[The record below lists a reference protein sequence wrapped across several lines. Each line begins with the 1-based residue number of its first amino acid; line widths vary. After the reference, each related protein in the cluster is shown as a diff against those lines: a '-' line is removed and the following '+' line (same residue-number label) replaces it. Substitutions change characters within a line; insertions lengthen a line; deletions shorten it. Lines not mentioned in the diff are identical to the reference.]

1 MTAHHKP
8 HDSTELTQSR
18 QRMLVKLERDL
29 GPEVMAALR
38 NPRTTDILLN
48 PDGTLWHGVL
58 GEPVRRLGTMTPA
71 RAEGALRTIAAALD
85 TTITS
90 AHPMVEG
97 ELPIDGSRVAGQ
109 IPPIVAA
116 PAFAIRKKAI
126 AVYTLDDYVADGIL
140 TSQQRE
146 TLLRAVREHRNIL
159 IIGGTGS
166 GKTTLANAIL
176 RAMVECDPCE
186 RFLIIEDTVELQ
198 CVGENVVQYV
208 ATVDVN
214 MTQLLRISMRM
225 WPSRIIVGEVRGP
238 EALNLLLAWNSG
250 HEGGIGTLHANNT
263 RSGLTKLAMYVSQ
276 HPEAPRSIEPLIG
289 EAVHVVIHIARTA
302 TGRRVHDI
310 LEVEGYANGQYLT
323 QNLTHQE

>member
-1 MTAHHKP
+1 MTAHQKP
-8 HDSTELTQSR
+8 NDSELTQSR
-18 QRMLVKLERDL
+18 QRLLVKLERDL
-29 GPEVMAALR
+29 GPDVMAALR

-48 PDGTLWHGVL
+48 PDGTLWHGLL
-58 GEPVRRLGTMTPA
+58 GEPVRKIGTMTPA

-90 AHPMVEG
+90 NHPMVEG

-109 IPPIVAA
+109 IPPIVSA

-126 AVYTLDDYVADGIL
+126 AVHTLDDYGEQGIM
-140 TSQQRE
+140 TPDQRAVID
-146 TLLRAVREHRNIL
+146 RAVRNHRNIL

-166 GKTTLANAIL
+166 GKTTLANAII
-176 RAMVECDPCE
+176 RAMVDLDAHE
-186 RFLIIEDTVELQ
+186 RFLIIEDTAELQ

-214 MTQLLRISMRM
+214 MTQLLRIAMRM

-276 HPEAPRSIEPLIG
+276 HPESPRSIEPLIG
-289 EAVHVVIHIARTA
+289 EAVHVVIHIARTQD
-302 TGRRVHDI
+302 GRRIRDI
-310 LEVEGYANGQYLT
+310 LEVDGYANGQYQTKTL
-323 QNLTHQE
+323 

>member
-1 MTAHHKP
+1 MTAHQKP
-8 HDSTELTQSR
+8 NDSELTQSR
-18 QRMLVKLERDL
+18 QRLLVKLERDL
-29 GPEVMAALR
+29 GPDVMAALR

-48 PDGTLWHGVL
+48 PDGTLWHGLL
-58 GEPVRRLGTMTPA
+58 GEPVRKIGTMTPA

-90 AHPMVEG
+90 NHPMVEG

-109 IPPIVAA
+109 IPPIVSA

-126 AVYTLDDYVADGIL
+126 AVHTLDDYVEQGIM
-140 TSQQRE
+140 TPDQRAVID
-146 TLLRAVREHRNIL
+146 RAVRNHRNIL

-166 GKTTLANAIL
+166 GKTTLANAII
-176 RAMVECDPCE
+176 RAMVDLDAHE
-186 RFLIIEDTVELQ
+186 RFLIIEDTAELQ

-214 MTQLLRISMRM
+214 MTQLLRIAMRM

-276 HPEAPRSIEPLIG
+276 HPESPRSIEPLIG
-289 EAVHVVIHIARTA
+289 EAVHVVIHIARTQD
-302 TGRRVHDI
+302 GRRIRDI
-310 LEVEGYANGQYLT
+310 LEVDGYANGQYQTKTL
-323 QNLTHQE
+323 

>member
-1 MTAHHKP
+1 MTTNHHKI
-8 HDSTELTQSR
+8 HDAEISQSR
-18 QRMLVKLERDL
+18 QRLLVKLERDL
-29 GPEVMAALR
+29 GAEVMAALR

-48 PDGTLWHGVL
+48 PDGTLWHGLL
-58 GEPVRRLGTMTPA
+58 GEPVRKIGTMTPA

-90 AHPMVEG
+90 SHPMVEG

-109 IPPIVAA
+109 IPPIVSA
-116 PAFAIRKKAI
+116 PCFAIRKKAI
-126 AVYTLDDYVADGIL
+126 AVHTLDDYVEQGIMTAD
-140 TSQQRE
+140 QRVAID
-146 TLLRAVREHRNIL
+146 RAVQGHRNIL

-166 GKTTLANAIL
+166 GKTTLANAII
-176 RAMVECDPCE
+176 RAMVDLDAHE
-186 RFLIIEDTVELQ
+186 RFLIIEDTAELQ

-208 ATVDVN
+208 ATTDVN
-214 MTQLLRISMRM
+214 MTQLLRIAMRM

-276 HPEAPRSIEPLIG
+276 HPESPRSIEPLIG
-289 EAVHVVIHIARTA
+289 EAVHVVIHIARTP
-302 TGRRVHDI
+302 TGRRIRDI
-310 LEVEGYANGQYLT
+310 LDVSGYSNGQYQT
-323 QNLTHQE
+323 QTI

>member
-1 MTAHHKP
+1 MTAHQKP
-8 HDSTELTQSR
+8 NDSELTQSR
-18 QRMLVKLERDL
+18 QRLLVKLERDL
-29 GPEVMAALR
+29 GPDVMAALR

-48 PDGTLWHGVL
+48 PDGTLWHGLL
-58 GEPVRRLGTMTPA
+58 GEPVRKIGTMTPA

-90 AHPMVEG
+90 NHPMVEG

-109 IPPIVAA
+109 IPPIVSA

-126 AVYTLDDYVADGIL
+126 AMHTLDDYVEQGIM
-140 TSQQRE
+140 TPDQRAVID
-146 TLLRAVREHRNIL
+146 RAVRNHRNIL

-166 GKTTLANAIL
+166 GKTTLANAII
-176 RAMVECDPCE
+176 RAMVDLDAHE
-186 RFLIIEDTVELQ
+186 RFLIIEDTAELQ

-214 MTQLLRISMRM
+214 MTQLLRIAMRM

-276 HPEAPRSIEPLIG
+276 HPESPRSIEPLIG
-289 EAVHVVIHIARTA
+289 EAVHVVIHIARTQD
-302 TGRRVHDI
+302 GRRIRDI
-310 LEVEGYANGQYLT
+310 LEVDGYANGQYQTKTL
-323 QNLTHQE
+323 